1 MNNEQNGL
9 NVTKRQKL
17 GQARE
22 QERERE
28 WQRERKVCQR
38 VRETGEWCIRFFV
51 CWGDIE
57 RTIETAAR
65 CESILHRR

>member
-1 MNNEQNGL
+1 MNNAQNGL

-38 VRETGEWCIRFFV
+38 VRERGEWCIRFLCV
-51 CWGDIE
+51 E
-57 RTIETAAR
+57 V
-65 CESILHRR
+65 ILKEL